1 MGNDI
6 REGKATLPLIYALNN
21 SSEVKRNEIV
31 DILRKE
37 NKTNEEVEQLIN
49 FTVEKGGI
57 EYASKKMKEFEKE
70 GIKCLDSIPE
80 SDAKKALLML
90 LNYTIVREY

>member
-1 MGNDI
+1 
-6 REGKATLPLIYALNN
+6 
-21 SSEVKRNEIV
+21 
-31 DILRKE
+31 
-37 NKTNEEVEQLIN
+37 
-49 FTVEKGGI
+49 
-57 EYASKKMKEFEKE
+57 MKEFEKE

>member
-1 MGNDI
+1 MKNIVEDTT
-6 REGKATLPLIYALNN
+6 EGKDDDNANN
-21 SSEVKRNEIV
+21 S
-31 DILRKE
+31 
-37 NKTNEEVEQLIN
+37 
-49 FTVEKGGI
+49 
-57 EYASKKMKEFEKE
+57 MKEFEKE